1 MSNEKIEHL
10 KQLVDKLTP
19 EQLDSIGGGLSCNA
33 DDINGIFQ
41 SLQQN
46 YDTLVDFTSHVIER
60 VLSQ

>member
-1 MSNEKIEHL
+1 MSTEKIEHL

-19 EQLDSIGGGLSCNA
+19 EQLESIGGGLACSPSEITTLVQ
-33 DDINGIFQ
+33 D
-41 SLQQN
+41 LQQN